1 MIAFYDD
8 DDDDDDN
15 DVPTVEE
22 SLPSLPRDKY
32 LLIGFLSLWL
42 WLWLF
47 VMVSGVV

>member
-1 MIAFYDD
+1 MIALY

-15 DVPTVEE
+15 DVPTLEE

-32 LLIGFLSLWL
+32 LLMFLSL